1 MRQNNTSKLQQAL
14 GDKKMMEQ
22 IANSPDAQRLAG
34 MLTQGTDQRSLQKIA
49 ENAAKGDTTQLKA
62 LIQSITST
70 PGGAELLQR
79 LGSSFGQ
86 KS

>member
-1 MRQNNTSKLQQAL
+1 MSQSSQSKLQQAL

-22 IANSPDAQRLAG
+22 IVNSPDAKKLAN
-34 MLTQGTDQRSLQKIA
+34 MLAQGTNEASLQKIA
-49 ENAAKGDTTQLKA
+49 ANAAKGDTTQLKA

-79 LGSSFGQ
+79 LGNSL
-86 KS
+86 K

>member
-1 MRQNNTSKLQQAL
+1 MKQNNQSKLQQAL
-14 GDKKMMEQ
+14 NNKKMLEQ
-22 IANSPDAQRLAG
+22 VASSPDAKALAG
-34 MLTQGTDQRSLQKIA
+34 MLTRGTDQASLQKIA

-79 LGSSFGQ
+79 LGNSFG
-86 KS
+86 S

>member
-1 MRQNNTSKLQQAL
+1 MRQNHQSQFQQAL

-22 IANSPDAQRLAG
+22 LASSPDARALAS
-34 MLTQGTDQRSLQKIA
+34 MLTQGQNQASLQEIA
-49 ENAAKGDTTQLKA
+49 QKAAKGDTAQLKA

-79 LGSSFGQ
+79 LGNSFGQ
-86 KS
+86 K

>member
-1 MRQNNTSKLQQAL
+1 MSQSNQSKLQQAL

-22 IANSPDAQRLAG
+22 IVNSPDAKKLAN
-34 MLTQGTDQRSLQKIA
+34 MLAQGTNEASLQKIA
-49 ENAAKGDTTQLKA
+49 ASAAKGDTTQLKA

-79 LGSSFGQ
+79 LGNSFGQ
-86 KS
+86 K

>member
-1 MRQNNTSKLQQAL
+1 MRQNNQSKLQQAL
-14 GDKKMMEQ
+14 GNKKMMEQ
-22 IANSPDAQRLAG
+22 LANSPDAKKLAS
-34 MLTQGTDQRSLQKIA
+34 MLTQGADEASLQRIA

-79 LGSSFGQ
+79 LGNNFGQ
-86 KS
+86 K

>member
-1 MRQNNTSKLQQAL
+1 MSQSNQSKLQQAL

-22 IANSPDAQRLAG
+22 IVNSPDAKKLAN
-34 MLTQGTDQRSLQKIA
+34 MLAQGTNEASLQKIA
-49 ENAAKGDTTQLKA
+49 SSAAKGDTTQLKA

-79 LGSSFGQ
+79 LGNSL
-86 KS
+86 K